1 METILSAK
9 SPDVSH
15 PQFHLPPLGTLA
27 WRGLVAKFG
36 TSNQE
41 RTISL
46 KAAVCSCI
54 NKQANKKK
62 GKYEINGIEIIQ
74 DSGSLSIVMR
84 GVKHE

>member
-9 SPDVSH
+9 LPDVSH

-27 WRGLVAKFG
+27 YRRLVAKFAA
-36 TSNQE
+36 SNQE

-46 KAAVCSCI
+46 KAEVWSCI
-54 NKQANKKK
+54 NKQTNNKK
-62 GKYEINGIEIIQ
+62 GKYKINGIEIIQ